1 MLTGAHM
8 SISGGVFKAPLR
20 GREVGCQTVQI
31 FTKSSNQ
38 WKAKELTEEEVAA
51 FKKNRDD
58 TAIAPIIAHDSY
70 LINLA
75 ARDEALW
82 KKSIDAF
89 HEELRRAELLEIPYL
104 VTHPGAHMGAGEE
117 AGLKRLAEAFNIL
130 LGRTRG
136 YKVKVAFETTAGQGT
151 SLGYRF
157 EHIAWLLENI
167 EDAQRLAVCFDTCH
181 VFAAGYDLASEA
193 SFKKTLEEFDEVIGL
208 GRLKVVHLNDSKKG
222 LGSRVDRHEHIG
234 KGCLGL
240 EPFRFIMNYE
250 LFEGLPLILETPKGP
265 DCKEDVM
272 NLEVLRGLV
281 KKVRKRGKG
290 G

>member
-8 SISGGVFKAPLR
+8 SISGGVSKAPLR
-20 GREVGCQTVQI
+20 GREVGCQTIQI

-38 WKAKELTEEEVAA
+38 WKAKELTGAEVTAY
-51 FKKNRDD
+51 KKNRDD

-75 ARDEALW
+75 APDDALW
-82 KKSIDAF
+82 KKSIDSF
-89 HEELRRAELLEIPYL
+89 YEELRRAELLEVPYL
-104 VTHPGAHMGAGEE
+104 VTHPGAHTGSGEE
-117 AGLKRLAEAFNIL
+117 TGLKRLAEAFNIL
-130 LGRTRG
+130 LGKTKG

-157 EHIAWLLENI
+157 EHIAWLIGHI
-167 EDAQRLAVCFDTCH
+167 EDGDRLAVCFDTCH
-181 VFAAGYDLASEA
+181 VFASGYNIADEE
-193 SFKKTLEEFDEVIGL
+193 SFNKTLAEFDKIIGL
-208 GRLKVVHLNDSKKG
+208 DRLRVVHLNDSKKG

-240 EPFRFIMNYE
+240 EAFRFIMNDPR
-250 LFEGLPLILETPKGP
+250 FEGLPLILETPKGP

-272 NLEVLRGLV
+272 NLAVLRGLV
-281 KKVRKRGKG
+281 R
-290 G
+290 